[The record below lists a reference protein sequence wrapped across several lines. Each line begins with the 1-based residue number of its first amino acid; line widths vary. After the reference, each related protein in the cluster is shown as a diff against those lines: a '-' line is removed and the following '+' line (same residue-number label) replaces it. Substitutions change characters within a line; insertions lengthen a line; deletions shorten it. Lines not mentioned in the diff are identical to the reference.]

1 MVFYRRRE
9 FESSSTVKNTER
21 TCTQC
26 VGALQFHLVPYIV
39 PLLFDLQEKHTP
51 GLAAL
56 SVLLVFIINPLIF
69 RTLLAP

>member
-1 MVFYRRRE
+1 MVFYGRRE
-9 FESSSTVKNTER
+9 FESSNIVKKEPVHTF
-21 TCTQC
+21 Q
-26 VGALQFHLVPYIV
+26 LHLVPYIDA
-39 PLLFDLQEKHTP
+39 LLFDLQEKHTP